1 MEYRTLPRGGEQIS
15 VIGLGMGSIHNA
27 SPSEIVH
34 TLHEAMDAGVNY
46 FDYVP
51 SDAAAFEPYAR
62 ALHGLRDKVMLQV
75 HLGAD
80 YSNGQYGWAIRN
92 PKLAIAQFEERLR
105 DLGTDYAD
113 FGFIHCIDE
122 DDDFDTVMNGPLWE
136 YAERRH
142 ADGTIRH
149 LGFSTHNASIA
160 RRFLATGKMDMGMF
174 SLNPM
179 YDYTDESAYG
189 QGSASDRA
197 SLYREFETAGVG
209 ISVMKPFA
217 GGQLLD
223 GAASPFGAALT
234 RIQCLQYALD
244 KPGVLTVLPGVR
256 GLADLEDILRFVDA
270 DAAARDYSVIGSFAE
285 PADTGRC
292 VYCNHCQPC
301 PEGIAIGLAN
311 KYYDL
316 ACMGDD
322 MAAQH
327 YRELSRHA
335 SNCVHCGHCDA
346 RCPFGVAQ
354 STRMEEIAAYFGE

>member
-1 MEYRTLPRGGEQIS
+1 MVNIEEAPLRSTILP
-15 VIGLGMGSIHNA
+15 
-27 SPSEIVH
+27 P
-34 TLHEAMDAGVNY
+34 
-46 FDYVP
+46 
-51 SDAAAFEPYAR
+51 
-62 ALHGLRDKVMLQV
+62 
-75 HLGAD
+75 
-80 YSNGQYGWAIRN
+80 
-92 PKLAIAQFEERLR
+92 
-105 DLGTDYAD
+105 
-113 FGFIHCIDE
+113 
-122 DDDFDTVMNGPLWE
+122 
-136 YAERRH
+136 
-142 ADGTIRH
+142 
-149 LGFSTHNASIA
+149 
-160 RRFLATGKMDMGMF
+160 
-174 SLNPM
+174 SLNERSPH
-179 YDYTDESAYG
+179 
-189 QGSASDRA
+189 
-197 SLYREFETAGVG
+197 
-209 ISVMKPFA
+209 FA